1 MPDNQDFQDAVVRL
15 QSAMTKVLNGDTS
28 LMKALHSQADD
39 VTSFYGMGG
48 YEKGWDAVS
57 KRWDWAAANL
67 FKGGTARYE
76 NLATAI
82 SGDLAFTIDIE
93 RHVLDTGEVQRS
105 LRVTHLFRRENGEW
119 RLVHRHGS
127 PLDRKAAS

>member
-1 MPDNQDFQDAVVRL
+1 
-15 QSAMTKVLNGDTS
+15 MTKVLNGDTS
-28 LMKALHSQADD
+28 LIKALHSHADD

-67 FKGGTARYE
+67 FNGGTARYE
-76 NLATAI
+76 NLAEVI
-82 SGDLAFTIDIE
+82 NGDLAFMTGIE
-93 RHVLDTGEVQRS
+93 RHILDNGEVQRS